1 MLRRSGVLLL
11 LIFLLGCS
19 SREILPKRTGHEYVP
34 LRTGA
39 WWQYAVTETTISAI
53 NGQTNALYDLRVDVI
68 DSVDESTYILQ
79 RKTRQQGATD
89 WEAAETWS
97 ARVTDFQYILQEG
110 NVPFVRMQFP
120 LVEGKSWNG
129 NALNAL
135 GGADLCSDGSY
146 ACDNYSAVG
155 LRSPFELPGAL
166 GYDDTVTI
174 VENDEDDPIV
184 GKDLRQSVYAKD
196 IGMIYREEIHLEY
209 CTVGTCIGEQVVE
222 NGTIVRQ
229 SLTSYGVE

>member
-11 LIFLLGCS
+11 LILLLGCS

-34 LRTGA
+34 VRTGA
-39 WWQYAVTETTISAI
+39 WWQYAVTETTISAV
-53 NGQTNALYDLRVDVI
+53 NGQSNTLYDLRVEVI
-68 DSVDESTYILQ
+68 DSVDGGTFILQ
-79 RKTRQQGATD
+79 RMTRLQGATD

-97 ARVTDFQYILQEG
+97 ARVTDFQYVLQEG

-120 LVEGKSWNG
+120 LAEGKSWNG
-129 NALNAL
+129 NALNTL
-135 GGADLCSDGSY
+135 GGTDLCSDGSY
-146 ACDNYSAVG
+146 ACDNYETAG
-155 LRSPFELPGAL
+155 LQSPFEIPGTL

-174 VENDEDDPIV
+174 TENDEDDPIV

-222 NGTIVRQ
+222 NGTIVRL
-229 SLTSYGVE
+229 SLTSYGHE